1 MIETSKTFG
10 VVSLKADSG
19 SWRGEVG
26 TTAEIFEYNDG
37 EAEDGE
43 LGAGK
48 KICGFE
54 MLTGCNFQS
63 LTHLA
68 WFPWWGSRS
77 RRGADKGSGWSP
89 LGARY

>member
-43 LGAGK
+43 LGSKYAALK
-48 KICGFE
+48 C
-54 MLTGCNFQS
+54 
-63 LTHLA
+63 
-68 WFPWWGSRS
+68 
-77 RRGADKGSGWSP
+77 
-89 LGARY
+89 

>member
-43 LGAGK
+43 L
-48 KICGFE
+48 
-54 MLTGCNFQS
+54 
-63 LTHLA
+63 
-68 WFPWWGSRS
+68 RS
-77 RRGADKGSGWSP
+77 KYAVLKC
-89 LGARY
+89 